1 MARNIKLSKPLK
13 THDGEV
19 MELKLRDLTARD
31 IATMR
36 ESPYKVIQR
45 KDDGTVE
52 LEIRY
57 DKMMAYLSLLSGVD
71 DLILGDLSGTDF
83 QSACNV
89 VGEVWNGLGNSRSCQ
104 LSGRDA
110 RRYSDEHHDHD
121 PRRTPL
127 LVRHNEAEREVDG

>member
-89 VGEVWNGLGNSRSCQ
+89 VGEVWNGLG
-104 LSGRDA
+104 
-110 RRYSDEHHDHD
+110 E
-121 PRRTPL
+121 
-127 LVRHNEAEREVDG
+127 

>member
-36 ESPYKVIQR
+36 ESPYKVFPR
-45 KDDGTVE
+45 KADGTVE
-52 LEIRY
+52 LENRY
-57 DKMMAYLSLLSGVD
+57 YKMMADLSLRSGVD

-89 VGEVWNGLGNSRSCQ
+89 VGEVWNGLG
-104 LSGRDA
+104 
-110 RRYSDEHHDHD
+110 E
-121 PRRTPL
+121 
-127 LVRHNEAEREVDG
+127 